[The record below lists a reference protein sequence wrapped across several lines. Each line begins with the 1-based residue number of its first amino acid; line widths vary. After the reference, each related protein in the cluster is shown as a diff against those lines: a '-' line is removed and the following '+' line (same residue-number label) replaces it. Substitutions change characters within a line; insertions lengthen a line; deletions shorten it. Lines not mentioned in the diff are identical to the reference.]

1 MKLFAHTRSSTAAFP
16 TTSIGRHLHHVFR
29 GLLGVYSHYNL
40 HAHGAAKTA
49 LCIEG
54 SDDFVTS
61 AAASIVTGWNE
72 PVPGRD
78 YTPLK
83 RTAFHGARCRSRW
96 VSVGITVAGIE
107 SRFRRDDYFRFGAL
121 SHICLQLFQRHLPLQ
136 ESRPRSRPGRS
147 QEFDGHRVC
156 LQWTSTHRAF
166 SGKRL
171 DLARAH

>member
-1 MKLFAHTRSSTAAFP
+1 MHVVTNTPAGSMKLFAHTHSSTAAFP
-16 TTSIGRHLHHVFR
+16 TKSIGRHLHHVFR

-83 RTAFHGARCRSRW
+83 STAFHGARSSSRW
-96 VSVGITVAGIE
+96 RRVGDQPLGAARPVQTGTGKVTGAAGIPTFHFGQN
-107 SRFRRDDYFRFGAL
+107 SFRTCIWNWQHFAY
-121 SHICLQLFQRHLPLQ
+121 CL
-136 ESRPRSRPGRS
+136 RPTRSATNTNSP
-147 QEFDGHRVC
+147 
-156 LQWTSTHRAF
+156 
-166 SGKRL
+166 
-171 DLARAH
+171 

>member
-1 MKLFAHTRSSTAAFP
+1 MHVVTNTPAGSMKLFAHTRSSTAAFP
-16 TTSIGRHLHHVFR
+16 TSSIGRHLHYVFR

-54 SDDFVTS
+54 SDDFVIS

-83 RTAFHGARCRSRW
+83 STVFHGARAKSR
-96 VSVGITVAGIE
+96 
-107 SRFRRDDYFRFGAL
+107 
-121 SHICLQLFQRHLPLQ
+121 
-136 ESRPRSRPGRS
+136 
-147 QEFDGHRVC
+147 
-156 LQWTSTHRAF
+156 
-166 SGKRL
+166 
-171 DLARAH
+171 

>member
-1 MKLFAHTRSSTAAFP
+1 MHVVTNTPAGSMKLFAHTHSSTAAFP
-16 TTSIGRHLHHVFR
+16 TKSIGRHLHHVFR

-83 RTAFHGARCRSRW
+83 STVFHGARFGARCLGAGGGS
-96 VSVGITVAGIE
+96 GITRRRLCRLC
-107 SRFRRDDYFRFGAL
+107 RFCGAIFLRDRHSHVPLGEWEAL
-121 SHICLQLFQRHLPLQ
+121 VRCRGEIAAA
-136 ESRPRSRPGRS
+136 
-147 QEFDGHRVC
+147 EFA
-156 LQWTSTHRAF
+156 TFT
-166 SGKRL
+166 
-171 DLARAH
+171 